1 MKKIF
6 VIMSLFFLT
15 NLISACAKQPFSSLD
30 CCSPQDTPSV
40 TQEQLND
47 FAAQGVTVMP
57 KGDTLRIILPT
68 DKFFKTNLVTLKD
81 NKKVVLANI
90 AQLLKGYGNASVK
103 VMGYTD
109 TIGNQ
114 EDNKNLSFGRA
125 QAVLAYLWS
134 QGLDAE
140 HLYSVGLGGKQ
151 LVADPND
158 VLANAANRRIEILV
172 HAHCT
177 QCY

>member
-6 VIMSLFFLT
+6 IIFGLFCLT
-15 NLISACAKQPFSSLD
+15 YVMSACTKQPFSSLD
-30 CCSPQDTPSV
+30 CCSPQATPDI
-40 TQEQLND
+40 TQEQLNN
-47 FAAQGVTVMP
+47 FAAQGVILIA

-68 DKFFKTNLVTLKD
+68 DKFFQTNLVALKD
-81 NKKVVLANI
+81 SKKAVLNSV
-90 AQLLKGYGNASVK
+90 AQLLKAYGNASVK
-103 VMGYTD
+103 IMGYTD
-109 TIGNQ
+109 TIGNP
-114 EDNKNLSFGRA
+114 EENKQLSFGRA

-140 HLYSVGLGGKQ
+140 HLYSVGLGGQQ
-151 LVADPND
+151 LVGDPND
-158 VLANAANRRIEILV
+158 VFANAANRRIEILV